1 MLSLPMSFLDFPF
14 VLWIHPKAAIRT
26 ALSSACWAGS
36 LLLDKS
42 VLWIHPKAAYE
53 SYWTIRRPWMEAIK
67 LIVFIQ
73 FIHHIP
79 STGLS

>member
-14 VLWIHPKAAIRT
+14 
-26 ALSSACWAGS
+26 
-36 LLLDKS
+36 

-79 STGLS
+79 GTGLS